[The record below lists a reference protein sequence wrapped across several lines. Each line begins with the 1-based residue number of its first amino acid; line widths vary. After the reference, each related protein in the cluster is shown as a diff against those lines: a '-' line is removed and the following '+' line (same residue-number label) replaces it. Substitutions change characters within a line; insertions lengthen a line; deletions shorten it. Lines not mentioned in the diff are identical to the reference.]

1 MRSSL
6 IDFDPKA
13 GHWYD
18 DVGKVISSRAERSV
32 DELNQCA
39 STWSEVSAEAERLIS
54 GTHEYRSRRDEI
66 ARLSS

>member
-1 MRSSL
+1 MGSNL
-6 IDFDPKA
+6 IDFDPKT
-13 GHWYD
+13 GSWFD
-18 DVGKVISSRAERSV
+18 DVGKVLSNRVESSV

-39 STWSEVSAEAERLIS
+39 SSWAEVSSEAERLIS